1 WGRVT
6 ELSEGRGSKGGT
18 TYGVVAEFKD
28 YAGNGCVYRS
38 GWKSSS
44 PGYRVGDPIKIY
56 FNRINPADC
65 GVCSFGIR
73 FGAAFIIV
81 VLGLA
86 LLCASYGYKLGKQ
99 WMDKKYP
106 VTIGSTVGR

>member
-1 WGRVT
+1 MLYNIIATAVLVAGVAAGYWQIKSLEGKEIVWGRVT

-44 PGYRVGDPIKIY
+44 PGYR
-56 FNRINPADC
+56 
-65 GVCSFGIR
+65 
-73 FGAAFIIV
+73 
-81 VLGLA
+81 
-86 LLCASYGYKLGKQ
+86 
-99 WMDKKYP
+99 
-106 VTIGSTVGR
+106 